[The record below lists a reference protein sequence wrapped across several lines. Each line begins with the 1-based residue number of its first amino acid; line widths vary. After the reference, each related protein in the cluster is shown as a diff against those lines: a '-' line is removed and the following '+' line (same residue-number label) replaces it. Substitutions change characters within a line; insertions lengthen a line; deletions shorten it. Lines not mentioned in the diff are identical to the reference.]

1 MSNPEFE
8 IECVMWNNER
18 SRDNKW
24 EIVDDA
30 KGSYQMVPDLANIRV
45 ENSTICVDDKRGE
58 AYRVVNGRKQT
69 LDYKKTSKARENRQK
84 TRRTIRRVTDQREEN
99 VI

>member
-24 EIVDDA
+24 EIVDDD
-30 KGSYQMVPDLANIRV
+30 KGSYQMVPDLANIKV
-45 ENSTICVDDKRGE
+45 EKHEVRINDKE
-58 AYRVVNGRKQT
+58 AVRVVNGRKQN
-69 LDYKKTSKARENRQK
+69 LDYKKILKTRENRQR
-84 TRRTIRRVTDQREEN
+84 TGRTIRRVADQRSEEN

>member
-24 EIVDDA
+24 EIVDDD
-30 KGSYQMVPDLANIRV
+30 KGSYQMVPDLANIKV
-45 ENSTICVDDKRGE
+45 EKHEVRINDKE
-58 AYRVVNGRKQT
+58 AVRVVNGRKQN
-69 LDYKKTSKARENRQK
+69 LDYKKTLKTRENRQR
-84 TRRTIRRVTDQREEN
+84 TGRTIRRVADQRSEEN

>member
-24 EIVDDA
+24 EIVDDD
-30 KGSYQMVPDLANIRV
+30 KGSYQMVPDLANIKV
-45 ENSTICVDDKRGE
+45 EKHEVKINDKE
-58 AYRVVNGRKQT
+58 AVRVVNGREQNLVYNK
-69 LDYKKTSKARENRQK
+69 LLKTKEYRQR
-84 TRRTIRRVTDQREEN
+84 TGRTIRRVADQRSEEN

>member
-24 EIVDDA
+24 EIVDDD
-30 KGSYQMVPDLANIRV
+30 KGSYQMVPDLANIKV
-45 ENSTICVDDKRGE
+45 EKHEVKINDKE
-58 AYRVVNGRKQT
+58 AVRVVNGREQN
-69 LDYKKTSKARENRQK
+69 LDYKKTLKTRENRQR
-84 TRRTIRRVTDQREEN
+84 TGRTIRRVADQRSEEN

>member
-24 EIVDDA
+24 EIVDDD
-30 KGSYQMVPDLANIRV
+30 KGSYQMVPDLANIKV
-45 ENSTICVDDKRGE
+45 EKHEVRINDKE
-58 AYRVVNGRKQT
+58 AVRVVNGRKQN
-69 LDYKKTSKARENRQK
+69 LDYKKTLKTRDNRQR
-84 TRRTIRRVTDQREEN
+84 TGRTIRRVADQRSEEN